1 MNEISVAE
9 LGWILGIVG
18 IAFGIWGQVRNGKQ
32 AGDLSAREMGTIVT
46 KLETL
51 GRQMDGL
58 QAQLQSF
65 NACIVDIST
74 RLGAVEAKADR
85 AHIRIDRIEQDE
97 LRLGN

>member
-1 MNEISVAE
+1 MELTLAE
-9 LGWILGIVG
+9 LGWILGLIGV
-18 IAFGIWGQVRNGKQ
+18 AFGIWGQVRNSRS
-32 AGDLSAREMGTIVT
+32 AGDLSAREMGAIVT
-46 KLETL
+46 KLDNL
-51 GRQMDGL
+51 MRQMDGL

-85 AHIRIDRIEQDE
+85 AHIRIDRIEQEE